1 MRMVII
7 FEMVVVSVVVLRDF
21 LVVVE
26 PVIMMIRSTLM
37 AVH

>member
-26 PVIMMIRSTLM
+26 SVIMMIRSTLM

>member
-7 FEMVVVSVVVLRDF
+7 FEMVVVLRDF

-26 PVIMMIRSTLM
+26 PVIMMIRSTFM

>member
-7 FEMVVVSVVVLRDF
+7 FEVVVVRVVMLRDF

-26 PVIMMIRSTLM
+26 PVIMMIRSTFM

>member
-7 FEMVVVSVVVLRDF
+7 FEMVVVRVLRDF

-26 PVIMMIRSTLM
+26 PVIMMIRSTFM